1 MGKVLEA
8 LLAVIDEAAVI
19 ILLISIGVYIL
30 YTSGTIS
37 LAQALVILA
46 GLGAATA
53 FLVYKV
59 VEAHSREV
67 KVGPEALIG
76 ARGRVVEDLDPEGMV
91 IVGGELWRAVSAGGV
106 IPKGSI
112 VRVKSMED
120 LTLIVE
126 AEE

>member
-1 MGKVLEA
+1 MGKTLEA
-8 LLAVIDEAAVI
+8 VLAVLDEAAVV
-19 ILLISIGVYIL
+19 ILLAGVGVYIL
-30 YTSGTIS
+30 YSNGVIS
-37 LAQALVILA
+37 LTQALTIIA
-46 GLGAATA
+46 ALGAATA

-91 IVGGELWRAVSAGGV
+91 MVGGELWRAVSAQGT

-112 VRVKSMED
+112 VRVKAIED